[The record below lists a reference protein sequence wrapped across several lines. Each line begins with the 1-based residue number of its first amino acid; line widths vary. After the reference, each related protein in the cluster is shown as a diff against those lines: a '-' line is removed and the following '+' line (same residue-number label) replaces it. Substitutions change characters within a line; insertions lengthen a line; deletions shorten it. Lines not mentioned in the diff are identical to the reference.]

1 LAVSLYFILNLL
13 YNVFYLKATIKGKDI
28 MESYEILWKTA
39 LPELE
44 KTVGSMSYEMYVQML
59 TPVDVYD
66 GKLIFTTPMSTF
78 IPSLMEGPA
87 HKSIKEAIVKSC
99 PDLTDF
105 AVYLEGEYK
114 KPEDLAPIPGSP
126 INPKFTFESFVVG
139 SSNEFLYAAAKAV
152 AQNPGEAYNPLFIH
166 GGTGLGKTHILM
178 AIANYLRL
186 HSPSTRVLYAT
197 CEQFTNQLIESIS
210 KGKGSS
216 DGSSFRN
223 KYRNVDVLLIDDVQ
237 FLSNKPSTQ
246 TEFFHTFN
254 ELVMQNKQIVLTS
267 DRPPKE
273 IEVLED
279 RLRTRFEGGLLADV
293 QSPDLETRVAILRRK
308 SEEQKSLVDMKVL
321 TYIAELGDNDIR
333 SLIGKLTKV
342 IFASKLHERPITID
356 LVNDALKESAS
367 EVQEELQVDDI
378 INCVCNFYKV
388 SKSDMLGKKKN
399 KEFVLPRQ
407 VATYLVCEMMNLP
420 LYTIGQKV
428 GGRDYST
435 VIYSRDK
442 VNELIKT
449 DHKLALAIND
459 MRNLL
464 LKK

>member
-1 LAVSLYFILNLL
+1 
-13 YNVFYLKATIKGKDI
+13 